1 VRGGLL
7 DQARARGVQR
17 AHAEGLHAHETRAAG
32 ERQSH
37 ADPSS
42 APATLAGLHA
52 CARLSPLEQW
62 LVALYEANQPPEEIA
77 RLTCLPLVEVSA
89 TPKGALL
96 RLYGPNGDG
105 ADLPWR
111 ERVEVLTQE
120 GLELAEIAVLLG
132 IGLACLKKR
141 LQRHRRGEDS

>member
-1 VRGGLL
+1 VRGGLI

-17 AHAEGLHAHETRAAG
+17 AHAEGLFARETLAAG

-37 ADPSS
+37 ADPASVS
-42 APATLAGLHA
+42 ATSAGLHA

-62 LVALYEANQPPEEIA
+62 LVALYEADQPPEEIA
-77 RLTCLPLVEVSA
+77 RLTCLPLVVVSA
-89 TPKGALL
+89 RLKAALL
-96 RLYGPNGDG
+96 RICGPNGDG
-105 ADLPWR
+105 ADLPWP
-111 ERVEVLTQE
+111 ERVAMLTRE

-141 LQRHRRGEDS
+141 LQRHRREEDS